1 MIKKFLFLLNSYT
14 SEVVGEKKKVVHN
27 SIGKNMENI
36 KDLNVRAEQS
46 KSIHVYED
54 LDNND
59 EQKG

>member
-1 MIKKFLFLLNSYT
+1 MIKKFLFLLKSYT

>member
-1 MIKKFLFLLNSYT
+1 MIKKYLFLLKS
-14 SEVVGEKKKVVHN
+14 SKFVAQKRKVVHN
-27 SIGKNMENI
+27 SIEKNMENI

-54 LDNND
+54 VEKND